1 MYCPNVNVSF
11 MVKDVSVSAK
21 MQKYIMYAKRL
32 YLESSICSCENSRH
46 AGRFIK
52 YYWQFSNLCDEIIEA
67 TKSSSTKKRFN

>member
-52 YYWQFSNLCDEIIEA
+52 YY
-67 TKSSSTKKRFN
+67 